1 MADIKLKDIGGE
13 EKTYSGIKHV
23 KMPGST
29 GELVEFDLE
38 ATVQEKS
45 VEIAQNGTTEVTPD
59 AGYDGLSKVTV
70 TTNVPSSGGETEE
83 VTVDLSMADGNQV
96 ITPSAGKTISKA
108 TITKPDTLIP
118 ANIKKDIVIGG
129 VTGIYETSDLSA
141 FISEAWSDDNVLCD
155 NNFGIARRNNTA
167 VADQLKSLEITL
179 WYNISNNSN
188 PFGAYQNYFT
198 KDMAWGLITDT
209 KQKSLLNEFCRTT
222 IGNFGTWFG
231 LIFNNATKACFMDDD
246 HPVPKPELPATAQL
260 EAIDDFMNAFQS
272 TLAGLPQSYGDGYMS
287 TFDYG
292 FCGNSSILFNNDKRK
307 IRFLWYPAVEDGE
320 PRAAYY
326 LLQNPTGTMTTYE
339 NGVKNYNGTTP
350 AGSHVGELF
359 YVNPMSEYGI
369 THPLIV
375 EFLTSDEGSKSML
388 VYSGGEQTVLEAVAK
403 NLNGKWAY
411 GNISLNTG
419 WNVVQGQSDGT
430 NVVTPL
436 TEEMS
441 NIIKFD
447 LNYFPY
453 SEMDTYEKSIFN
465 GVLKQFY
472 KRLNQNYV
480 SIEFNQKYVSQ

>member
-13 EKTYSGIKHV
+13 EKTYSGIKHIKV
-23 KMPGST
+23 PSST
-29 GELVEFDLE
+29 GEQVEFDLE

-45 VEIAQNGTTEVTPD
+45 VEITQNGTTEVMPD

-83 VTVDLSMADGNQV
+83 VTVDLSMADGDQV
-96 ITPSAGKTISKA
+96 ITPSAGKSISKA
-108 TITKPDTLIP
+108 TITKPDSLIP

-129 VTGIYETSDLSA
+129 VTGAYETSDLST
-141 FISEAWSDDNVLCD
+141 FVSEAWADDSVLCD
-155 NNFGIARRNNTA
+155 HNFGIARRNNTT

-231 LIFNNATKACFMDDD
+231 LIFNHATKACFMDDD
-246 HPVPKPELPATAQL
+246 HPVPKPELPAVAQL

-272 TLAGLPQSYGDGYMS
+272 TLSGLPQSYGDGYMS

-292 FCGNSSILFNNDKRK
+292 FCGNNSILLNNDKRK

-320 PRAAYY
+320 PMVAYY

-339 NGVKNYNGTTP
+339 NGVKRYSGTIP
-350 AGSHVGELF
+350 LEGRVSDLY
-359 YVNPMSEYGI
+359 YVNPMPDYGV
-369 THPLIV
+369 TYPMIV
-375 EFLTSDEGSKSML
+375 WFSAINDENKAML
-388 VYSGGEQTVLEAVAK
+388 VYSGGEQTILEAVVQ
-403 NLNGKWAY
+403 NLNRQWSY

-419 WNVVQGQSDGT
+419 WNGVQGQSDGT
-430 NVVTPL
+430 NVVTPF
-436 TEEMS
+436 TEEIF
-441 NIIKFD
+441 NTIKFD
-447 LNYFPY
+447 INYFPY
-453 SEMDTYEKSIFN
+453 SEMDAYEKSIFN
-465 GVLKQFY
+465 GVIKQFY